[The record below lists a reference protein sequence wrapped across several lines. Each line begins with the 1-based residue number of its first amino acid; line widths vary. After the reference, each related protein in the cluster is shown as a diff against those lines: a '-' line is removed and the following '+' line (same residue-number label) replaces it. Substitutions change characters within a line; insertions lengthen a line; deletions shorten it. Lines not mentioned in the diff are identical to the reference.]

1 LQKRDDCINQVNP
14 AIPKFLI
21 SGTKVKPIA
30 TIEFAGNM
38 RLALKDSFSLLISLS
53 STNPHEVHVAS

>member
-1 LQKRDDCINQVNP
+1 M
-14 AIPKFLI
+14 
-21 SGTKVKPIA
+21 KVKPIA